1 MAIEKVVK
9 LKVENGEAL
18 LNVEELNKALSDTN
32 KAADATNETLKQG
45 TEALDKYTGGMVS
58 AFKAVQGGLKNAI
71 ASLKTLKG
79 AVAATGIGLLVVAAA
94 SLFSYFTKTERGAQ
108 QLRVVMGALGAVV
121 DKLID
126 SVIALGEGIFN
137 AIQNPKQA
145 LIDFGNLLKE
155 QLTNRITGLI
165 ELLPALSKAIGEV
178 LKGDF
183 SEAAKTAANAAGKVG
198 LGVENITEK
207 VQAGIEG
214 FKEYAKEVGNV
225 ADQAARIQKQLNA
238 VKVAERELVVERAK
252 ANKEIKAAQLVAED
266 INRTTEERIEA
277 VRRVGAL
284 EDQILAK
291 ELKTAKARASAL
303 KAQAALS
310 ESSEETLEGIANAE
324 AEVARLEEASLG
336 RKVELQGRIK
346 AINGEAEAAAAA
358 LAALFEEQRKA
369 DEEYQ
374 RVIDEGQKMRI
385 QRLKEEAAA
394 QQALVANFRT
404 LLGALQAERQTDAQ
418 KEIAAVDLK
427 YQNLLTAA
435 IKAGQ
440 ADLAFVRSLEQ
451 QKEDEKKKI
460 RDAAERKRKQD
471 QALALSQDLQ
481 MASQAV
487 GAIAALQEALT
498 KDNKKN
504 AEKNFKINKALRI
517 GEGIMNTAAAVLQA
531 LGTLPPPA
539 SFVAAGIAA
548 VAGAAQV
555 ATIAKTKFQAE
566 GGASSVSRPNIPS
579 APTPSAQPMTPN
591 IRFQSVDNQLAGI
604 AGQPMRAYVVNQ
616 DITNANQLERRIRS
630 SATIGG

>member
-165 ELLPALSKAIGEV
+165 ELLPALSKAIGQV
-178 LKGDF
+178 LKGEF

-225 ADQAARIQKQLNA
+225 ADQAARIEKQLNA
-238 VKVAERELVVERAK
+238 VKIAERELVVERAK
-252 ANKEIKAAQLVAED
+252 ANKEIKAARLIAED
-266 INRTTEERIEA
+266 ANRTAEERISA
-277 VRRVGAL
+277 LNTVTAL
-284 EDQILAK
+284 EDKILAK
-291 ELKTAKARASAL
+291 EIKTAKQRAAAL

-336 RKVELQGRIK
+336 RKTELAAKIK

-481 MASQAV
+481 MAAQAV

>member
-79 AVAATGIGLLVVAAA
+79 AVAATGIGLLVIAAA

-165 ELLPALSKAIGEV
+165 ELLPALSKAIGQV

-238 VKVAERELVVERAK
+238 VKLAERELVVERAK

-566 GGASSVSRPNIPS
+566 GGTSSVSRPNIPS

>member
-18 LNVEELNKALSDTN
+18 LNVEELNKALADTN
-32 KAADATNETLKQG
+32 KTADATNETLKQG

-145 LIDFGNLLKE
+145 LIEFGNLLKE

-165 ELLPALSKAIGEV
+165 ELLPALSKAIGQV

-238 VKVAERELVVERAK
+238 VKLAERELVVERAK

-277 VRRVGAL
+277 VKRVGVL

-374 RVIDEGQKMRI
+374 KVIDEGQKMRI

-548 VAGAAQV
+548 IAGAAQV

>member
-32 KAADATNETLKQG
+32 KTADATNETLKQG

-79 AVAATGIGLLVVAAA
+79 AVAATGIGLLVIAAA

-126 SVIALGEGIFN
+126 GVIALGEGIFN

-165 ELLPALSKAIGEV
+165 ELLPALSKAIGQV

-238 VKVAERELVVERAK
+238 VKLAERELVVERAK

-548 VAGAAQV
+548 IAGAAQV

>member
-165 ELLPALSKAIGEV
+165 ELLPALSKAIGQV

-238 VKVAERELVVERAK
+238 VKLAERELVVERAK

-566 GGASSVSRPNIPS
+566 GGVSSVSRPNIPS

>member
-18 LNVEELNKALSDTN
+18 LNVDELNKALSDTN
-32 KAADATNETLKQG
+32 KKADATNETLKQG

-71 ASLKTLKG
+71 TSLKTLKG

-108 QLRVVMGALGAVV
+108 QLRVIMGALGAVV

-126 SVIALGEGIFN
+126 GVIALGEGIFN

-165 ELLPALSKAIGEV
+165 ELLPALSKAIGQV
-178 LKGDF
+178 LKGEF

-207 VQAGIEG
+207 VQEGIEG

-238 VKVAERELVVERAK
+238 VKLAERELVVERAK

-266 INRTTEERIEA
+266 INRTTEERISA
-277 VRRVGAL
+277 VQKVGAL
-284 EDQILAK
+284 EDKILQK
-291 ELKTAKARASAL
+291 ELKTAKARANAL

-346 AINGEAEAAAAA
+346 AITGEAEAQAAA

-369 DEEYQ
+369 DDEYQ

-471 QALALSQDLQ
+471 QALAISQDLQ

-517 GEGIMNTAAAVLQA
+517 GEAVMNTAAAVLQA
-531 LGTLPPPA
+531 LATLPPPA
-539 SFVAAGIAA
+539 GFVAAGIAA
-548 VAGAAQV
+548 IAGAAQV

-566 GGASSVSRPNIPS
+566 GGSSSVSRPNIPS

-591 IRFQSVDNQLAGI
+591 VRFQSVDNQLAGI

-616 DITNANQLERRIRS
+616 DINNANQLERRIRS

>member
-18 LNVEELNKALSDTN
+18 LNVEELNKALADTN
-32 KAADATNETLKQG
+32 KTADATNETLKQG

-126 SVIALGEGIFN
+126 GVIALGEGIFN

-145 LIDFGNLLKE
+145 LIEFGNLLKE

-165 ELLPALSKAIGEV
+165 ELLPALSKAIGQV

-238 VKVAERELVVERAK
+238 VKLAERELVVERAK

-277 VRRVGAL
+277 VKRVGVL

-374 RVIDEGQKMRI
+374 KVIDEGQKMRI

-548 VAGAAQV
+548 IAGAAQV

>member
-1 MAIEKVVK
+1 MAVEKVVK

-18 LNVEELNKALSDTN
+18 LDVQELNKALKETN
-32 KAADATNETLKQG
+32 DKADAVNETFEQG
-45 TEALDKYTGGMVS
+45 AEAIDKYTGGFVS
-58 AFKAVQGGLKNAI
+58 AFKAVQGGIKNAVT
-71 ASLKTLKG
+71 AMKTLKG
-79 AVAATGIGLLVVAAA
+79 AIAATGIGLLVVAVA

-108 QLRVVMGALGAVV
+108 QLRVVMGTLGAVV
-121 DKLID
+121 DKLMD
-126 SVIALGEGIFN
+126 AVIGLGEALFN
-137 AIQNPKQA
+137 AVSNPQKA
-145 LIDFGNLLKE
+145 LKDFGNLLKE
-155 QLTNRITGLI
+155 QITNRVEGML
-165 ELLPALSKAIGEV
+165 ELLPALGKAIKLALSGE
-178 LKGDF
+178 F

-225 ADQAARIQKQLNA
+225 ADQAARIEKQLNA
-238 VKVAERELVVERAK
+238 VRVAERELLVERAK
-252 ANKEIKAAQLVAED
+252 ANKEIKAAQLIAED
-266 INRTTEERIEA
+266 VNRTTEERIAA
-277 VRRVGAL
+277 VQKVGAL
-284 EDQILAK
+284 EDKILQK
-291 ELKTAKARASAL
+291 ELKTAKARANAL

-346 AINGEAEAAAAA
+346 AITGEAEAQAAAIQA
-358 LAALFEEQRKA
+358 LIEEQRKA

-374 RVIDEGQKMRI
+374 KILDEGQKMRI

-394 QQALVANFRT
+394 QQALVANFKT
-404 LLGALQAERQTDAQ
+404 LLGQLQAERQTDAQ

-435 IKAGQ
+435 IKAGT
-440 ADLAFVRSLEQ
+440 ADIAFVRSLEK

-460 RDAAERKRKQD
+460 RDAAEQTRRQE
-471 QALALSQDLQ
+471 QALAMASDLQ

-487 GAIAALQEALT
+487 GAIASLQEALT

-531 LGTLPPPA
+531 LGSLPPPA

-548 VAGAAQV
+548 IAGAAQV
-555 ATIAKTKFQAE
+555 AAIAKTKFQAE

-579 APTPSAQPMTPN
+579 APSPSAQPMTPN
-591 IRFQSVDNQLAGI
+591 IRFQSVDNQLGGI

-616 DITNANQLERRIRS
+616 DINNANQLERRIRS

>member
-165 ELLPALSKAIGEV
+165 ELLPALSKAIGQV

-238 VKVAERELVVERAK
+238 VKLAERELVVERAK

-517 GEGIMNTAAAVLQA
+517 GEGIMNTAAAVLQSLA
-531 LGTLPPPA
+531 TLPPPA

>member
-165 ELLPALSKAIGEV
+165 ELLPALSKAIGQV

-238 VKVAERELVVERAK
+238 VKLAERELVVERAK
-252 ANKEIKAAQLVAED
+252 ANKEIKAARLIAED
-266 INRTTEERIEA
+266 ANRTAEERISA
-277 VRRVGAL
+277 LNTVTAL
-284 EDQILAK
+284 EDKILAK
-291 ELKTAKARASAL
+291 EIKTAKQRAAAL

-336 RKVELQGRIK
+336 RKTELAAKIK

-517 GEGIMNTAAAVLQA
+517 GEGIMNTAAAVLQSLA
-531 LGTLPPPA
+531 TLPPPA

>member
-1 MAIEKVVK
+1 
-9 LKVENGEAL
+9 
-18 LNVEELNKALSDTN
+18 
-32 KAADATNETLKQG
+32 
-45 TEALDKYTGGMVS
+45 
-58 AFKAVQGGLKNAI
+58 
-71 ASLKTLKG
+71 
-79 AVAATGIGLLVVAAA
+79 
-94 SLFSYFTKTERGAQ
+94 
-108 QLRVVMGALGAVV
+108 
-121 DKLID
+121 
-126 SVIALGEGIFN
+126 
-137 AIQNPKQA
+137 
-145 LIDFGNLLKE
+145 
-155 QLTNRITGLI
+155 
-165 ELLPALSKAIGEV
+165 
-178 LKGDF
+178 
-183 SEAAKTAANAAGKVG
+183 
-198 LGVENITEK
+198 
-207 VQAGIEG
+207 
-214 FKEYAKEVGNV
+214 
-225 ADQAARIQKQLNA
+225 
-238 VKVAERELVVERAK
+238 
-252 ANKEIKAAQLVAED
+252 
-266 INRTTEERIEA
+266 
-277 VRRVGAL
+277 L

-548 VAGAAQV
+548 IAGAAQV

>member
-165 ELLPALSKAIGEV
+165 ELLPALSKAIGQV

-238 VKVAERELVVERAK
+238 VKLAERELVVERAK

>member
-165 ELLPALSKAIGEV
+165 ELLPALSKAIGQV

-566 GGASSVSRPNIPS
+566 GGTSSVSRPNIPS